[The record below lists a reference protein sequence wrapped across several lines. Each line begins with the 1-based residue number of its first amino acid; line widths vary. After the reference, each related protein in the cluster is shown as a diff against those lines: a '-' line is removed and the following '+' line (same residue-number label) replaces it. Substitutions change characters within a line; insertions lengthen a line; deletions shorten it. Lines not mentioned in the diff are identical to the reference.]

1 MVTKTRDRIF
11 ALLDAIKADFPRRKM
26 AAEELIKRM
35 GLNKTLEMEIEAPA
49 PVPNVVPTLDAKI
62 SRETT
67 PMLKAR
73 LEYAGSWKRGQD
85 IWLSASQM
93 ASIMKKKAIQPY
105 HLSLREHWEGSA
117 PAIFTDDR
125 LTLFGIT
132 ESVPENLVYLAWAA
146 DEKEPE
152 VWSYAGFDAH
162 NFKDLEQYFKW
173 CLERE

>member
-1 MVTKTRDRIF
+1 MATKTRDRIF
-11 ALLDAIKADFPRRKM
+11 ALLDAIKADFPRRKK
-26 AAEELIKRM
+26 AAEALIRRM

-49 PVPNVVPTLDAKI
+49 PVLKLTPTFDPKI
-62 SRETT
+62 SHETS

-85 IWLSASQM
+85 VWLSAGQM
-93 ASIMKKKAIQPY
+93 ASVMKKKDIQPF
-105 HLSLREHWEGSA
+105 HLSLRENWDGSA

-132 ESVPENLVYLAWAA
+132 ESVPENLVYLVWAA

-152 VWSYAGFDAH
+152 VWSYAGFDARK
-162 NFKDLEQYFKW
+162 FKDLEQYLKW